1 MMKLQAHLQVLPE
14 GLNHQSGL
22 IDPQDHQEQD
32 QGLHPGDLQAQDDL
46 QLQGEHHLQAEVQM
60 VKHLLMQ
67 SSKLNYVS

>member
-22 IDPQDHQEQD
+22 IDPQDHQEQ
-32 QGLHPGDLQAQDDL
+32 GLHPGDLQAQDDL
-46 QLQGEHHLQAEVQM
+46 QLQGEHHHQVELQM
-60 VKHLLMQ
+60 VKHLPMQ

>member
-32 QGLHPGDLQAQDDL
+32 QDLHPGDLQAQDDL
-46 QLQGEHHLQAEVQM
+46 QLQGEHHHQEEVQM